1 MTARRDA
8 SRPGPL
14 AAALTRGTV
23 RASQFRMHADPIAAA
38 LEQLLDEHRSDT
50 DGGDRLVRAV
60 IRHSR
65 GLMPA
70 ARDELHRHLLE
81 LVDLERDG
89 VWPVALE
96 VLVRTGTPAT
106 GRALT
111 PLLTSGERTS
121 EWSDAVVLAMLR
133 LGCANAL
140 GMCRDYVREELR
152 MQHLGA
158 LPMLS
163 WLYRTDV
170 AFAVELGARFYADTL
185 GRGGAGLPPGELRD
199 ELARH
204 IPGQLDGLLAS
215 SAASALALVEQ
226 TTAIDPAAGRT
237 LAAMIREYLAAPES
251 RSELGPRAVEALGE
265 AMRLRAG

>member
-1 MTARRDA
+1 MSST
-8 SRPGPL
+8 
-14 AAALTRGTV
+14 
-23 RASQFRMHADPIAAA
+23 PIAAA
-38 LEQLLDEHRSDT
+38 LEQLLELHRSDA

-65 GLMPA
+65 GLMPGE
-70 ARDELHRHLLE
+70 REELQRHLLS
-81 LVDLERDG
+81 LVDVEREG
-89 VWPVALE
+89 VWTIALE

-106 GRALT
+106 GRSLAPMLIA
-111 PLLTSGERTS
+111 GERS
-121 EWSDAVVLAMLR
+121 AEWSDAVVLAMLR

-170 AFAVELGARFYADTL
+170 VFAVELGARFYADTL
-185 GRGGAGLPPGELRD
+185 GMGGAALASAEMRD

-204 IPGQLDGLLAS
+204 IPGQLDGLLANS
-215 SAASALALVEQ
+215 TASALDLIDQ
-226 TTAIDPAAGRT
+226 TTALDPEAGRL
-237 LAAMIREYLAAPES
+237 LAAMIRRYLSSSDS

-265 AMRLRAG
+265 AIRLRAG

>member
-1 MTARRDA
+1 
-8 SRPGPL
+8 
-14 AAALTRGTV
+14 
-23 RASQFRMHADPIAAA
+23 
-38 LEQLLDEHRSDT
+38 
-50 DGGDRLVRAV
+50 V

-65 GLMPA
+65 GLMPGE
-70 ARDELHRHLLE
+70 REELQRHLLM
-81 LVDLERDG
+81 LVDLEREG

-106 GRALT
+106 GRSLAPMLIF
-111 PLLTSGERTS
+111 GERS
-121 EWSDAVVLAMLR
+121 AEWSDAVVLAMLR

-185 GRGGAGLPPGELRD
+185 GSGGAALASAEMRD

-204 IPGQLDGLLAS
+204 IPGQLDGLLANS
-215 SAASALALVEQ
+215 TASALDLIDQTAALD
-226 TTAIDPAAGRT
+226 AGAGRM
-237 LAAMIREYLAAPES
+237 LAAMIRRYLSSSDS

-265 AMRLRAG
+265 AIRLRAG

>member
-1 MTARRDA
+1 MA
-8 SRPGPL
+8 
-14 AAALTRGTV
+14 
-23 RASQFRMHADPIAAA
+23 ADPISAA
-38 LEQLLDEHRSDT
+38 LEQLLDQHRADT

-70 ARDELHRHLLE
+70 DREALQRHLLD
-81 LVDLERDG
+81 LVDIQRAG
-89 VWPVALE
+89 AWTIALE
-96 VLVRTGTPAT
+96 VLVRSGTPAT
-106 GRALT
+106 GRALL
-111 PLLTSGERTS
+111 PMLTAEERS
-121 EWSDAVVLAMLR
+121 ADWSDAVVLAMLR

-170 AFAVELGARFYADTL
+170 AYALELGARFYADTL
-185 GRGGAGLPPGELRD
+185 GSAGEALSETIRL

-204 IPGQLDGLLAS
+204 LPGQLDGLLAS
-215 SAASALALVEQ
+215 STARVLDLIDQTQALDASAGRALAV
-226 TTAIDPAAGRT
+226 
-237 LAAMIREYLAAPES
+237 MIRQYLTGGDS
-251 RSELGPRAVEALGE
+251 RSELGPRAVDALGE
-265 AMRLRAG
+265 AIRLRAG

>member
-1 MTARRDA
+1 M
-8 SRPGPL
+8 P
-14 AAALTRGTV
+14 V
-23 RASQFRMHADPIAAA
+23 DPTAAA
-38 LEQLLDEHRSDT
+38 LEQLLEEHRSDT

-60 IRHSR
+60 IRHAR

-70 ARDELHRHLLE
+70 GREELQRHLLE
-81 LVDLERDG
+81 LVDVEREG

-111 PLLTSGERTS
+111 PMLTRGDRSS
-121 EWSDAVVLAMLR
+121 DWSDAVVLAMLR

-152 MQHLGA
+152 IQHLGA

-170 AFAVELGARFYADTL
+170 AYAVELGARFYADTL
-185 GRGGAGLPPGELRD
+185 GSGGAALPARELRA
-199 ELARH
+199 ELTRH

-215 SAASALALVEQ
+215 SAASVVALIEQ
-226 TTAIDPAAGRT
+226 TSALDAEAGRV
-237 LAAMIREYLAAPES
+237 LAGMIREYLAAPES
-251 RSELGPRAVEALGE
+251 RTELGPRAVEALGE
-265 AMRLRAG
+265 AIRRRAG

>member
-1 MTARRDA
+1 MDM
-8 SRPGPL
+8 P
-14 AAALTRGTV
+14 V
-23 RASQFRMHADPIAAA
+23 DPIAAA
-38 LEQLLDEHRSDT
+38 LEQLLHQHRSDT

-70 ARDELHRHLLE
+70 GREELQRHLLE
-81 LVDLERDG
+81 LVDIEREG

-111 PLLTSGERTS
+111 PMLTSGDRSS

-170 AFAVELGARFYADTL
+170 AYAVELGARFYADTL
-185 GRGGAGLPPGELRD
+185 GRGGAALGYDELRA

-215 SAASALALVEQ
+215 SAASALALIDQ
-226 TTAIDPAAGRT
+226 TSALDAEAGRL
-237 LAAMIREYLAAPES
+237 LAGMIRAYLAAPES

-265 AMRLRAG
+265 AIRLKAG

>member
-1 MTARRDA
+1 MQMPPDST
-8 SRPGPL
+8 
-14 AAALTRGTV
+14 
-23 RASQFRMHADPIAAA
+23 AAA

-60 IRHSR
+60 IRHAR

-70 ARDELHRHLLE
+70 GRDELQQHLLA
-81 LVDLERDG
+81 LVDGERDG

-106 GRALT
+106 GRSLAPMLT
-111 PLLTSGERTS
+111 RGDRTS

-152 MQHLGA
+152 LQHLGA

-185 GRGGAGLPPGELRD
+185 GRDGAALSSTEMRD

-215 SAASALALVEQ
+215 STANALALIDQ
-226 TTAIDPAAGRT
+226 TTALDPDAGRA
-237 LAAMIREYLAAPES
+237 LAAMIRQYLSSSDS
-251 RSELGPRAVEALGE
+251 RSELGPKAVEALGE
-265 AMRLRAG
+265 AIRRKVS

>member
-1 MTARRDA
+1 MT
-8 SRPGPL
+8 
-14 AAALTRGTV
+14 
-23 RASQFRMHADPIAAA
+23 ADPIPAA
-38 LEQLLDEHRSDT
+38 LEQLFDEHRFDT

-60 IRHSR
+60 IRHAR
-65 GLMPA
+65 GLLPGP
-70 ARDELHRHLLE
+70 REELQRHLLE
-81 LVDLERDG
+81 LVDVERAG

-106 GRALT
+106 GRALM
-111 PLLTSGERTS
+111 PMLTSGNRGS
-121 EWSDAVVLAMLR
+121 DWSDAVVLAVLR

-170 AFAVELGARFYADTL
+170 AYAVELGARFYADTL
-185 GRGGAGLPPGELRD
+185 GRGGAGLPAGELRA
-199 ELARH
+199 ELTRH

-215 SAASALALVEQ
+215 SAASAVALIDQ
-226 TTAIDPAAGRT
+226 TSALDAEAGRA
-237 LAAMIREYLAAPES
+237 LAGMIRDYLAAPES

-265 AMRLRAG
+265 AIRRKAG

>member
-1 MTARRDA
+1 M
-8 SRPGPL
+8 
-14 AAALTRGTV
+14 AAD
-23 RASQFRMHADPIAAA
+23 SIPAA
-38 LEQLLDEHRSDT
+38 LEQLLNEHRSDT

-60 IRHSR
+60 IRHAR
-65 GLMPA
+65 GLMPGP
-70 ARDELHRHLLE
+70 REELQRHLLE
-81 LVDLERDG
+81 LVDAVREG

-106 GRALT
+106 GRALM
-111 PLLTSGERTS
+111 PMLTSGDRTS
-121 EWSDAVVLAMLR
+121 EWSDAVVLAVLR

-170 AFAVELGARFYADTL
+170 AYAVELGARFYADTL
-185 GRGGAGLPPGELRD
+185 GSGGAALPAIEMRAELT
-199 ELARH
+199 RH

-215 SAASALALVEQ
+215 SAASAVALIDQTSALDPEAGHVLA
-226 TTAIDPAAGRT
+226 G
-237 LAAMIREYLAAPES
+237 MIREYLAAPES

-265 AMRLRAG
+265 AIRRKTG

>member
-1 MTARRDA
+1 M
-8 SRPGPL
+8 
-14 AAALTRGTV
+14 
-23 RASQFRMHADPIAAA
+23 
-38 LEQLLDEHRSDT
+38 
-50 DGGDRLVRAV
+50 RAV

-65 GLMPA
+65 ALMPFE
-70 ARDELHRHLLE
+70 REELQRHLLD
-81 LVDLERDG
+81 LVDRQRDG
-89 VWPVALE
+89 AWAVALE

-106 GRALT
+106 GRALL
-111 PLLTSGERTS
+111 PMLTAAERS
-121 EWSDAVVLAMLR
+121 ADWSDAVVLAMLR

-170 AFAVELGARFYADTL
+170 IYALELGARFYADTL
-185 GRGGAGLPPGELRD
+185 GSARAPLGQAMHL

-215 SAASALALVEQ
+215 STARVLDLIDQ
-226 TTAIDPAAGRT
+226 TTALDAGAGRA
-237 LAAMIREYLAAPES
+237 LACMIRQYVASSDS
-251 RSELGPRAVEALGE
+251 RDELGPRAVDALGE
-265 AMRLRAG
+265 AIRLRAG

>member
-1 MTARRDA
+1 M
-8 SRPGPL
+8 RPDPIS
-14 AAALTRGTV
+14 AAL
-23 RASQFRMHADPIAAA
+23 D
-38 LEQLLDEHRSDT
+38 QLLDQHRADT

-70 ARDELHRHLLE
+70 EREALQRHLLD
-81 LVDLERDG
+81 LVDRERDG
-89 VWPVALE
+89 VWAVALE

-106 GRALT
+106 GRALL
-111 PLLTSGERTS
+111 PMLTGAERSS

-163 WLYRTDV
+163 WLYRADL
-170 AFAVELGARFYADTL
+170 AYALELGARFYADTL
-185 GRGGAGLPPGELRD
+185 GSGAAALSPAMRA

-215 SAASALALVEQ
+215 STASVLDLIDQ
-226 TTAIDPAAGRT
+226 TSAHDSEAGRS
-237 LAAMIREYLAAPES
+237 LAAMIRAYVASADS
-251 RSELGPRAVEALGE
+251 RSELGPRAVDALGE
-265 AMRLRAG
+265 AIRLRAS

>member
-1 MTARRDA
+1 MT
-8 SRPGPL
+8 P
-14 AAALTRGTV
+14 
-23 RASQFRMHADPIAAA
+23 DPIAAA
-38 LEQLLDEHRSDT
+38 LEQLLDQHRSDV

-60 IRHSR
+60 IRHAR

-70 ARDELHRHLLE
+70 GRDELHRHLLA
-81 LVDLERDG
+81 LVDEERAG

-106 GRALT
+106 GRSLA
-111 PLLTSGERTS
+111 PMLLAGERSS

-170 AFAVELGARFYADTL
+170 AYAVELGARFYADTL
-185 GRGGAGLPPGELRD
+185 GRGGAALGSAEMRD

-204 IPGQLDGLLAS
+204 IPGQLDGLLAN

-265 AMRLRAG
+265 AIRRRAG

>member
-1 MTARRDA
+1 MT
-8 SRPGPL
+8 PGP
-14 AAALTRGTV
+14 V
-23 RASQFRMHADPIAAA
+23 SAA
-38 LEQLLDEHRSDT
+38 LEQLLDQHRADA

-60 IRHSR
+60 VRHAR
-65 GLMPA
+65 GLMPGDREELQQHLLALVDA
-70 ARDELHRHLLE
+70 ARE
-81 LVDLERDG
+81 G

-106 GRALT
+106 GRSLAPMLIA
-111 PLLTSGERTS
+111 GERS
-121 EWSDAVVLAMLR
+121 AEWSDAVVLAMLR

-170 AFAVELGARFYADTL
+170 AFAVELAARFYADTL
-185 GRGGAGLPPGELRD
+185 GMGGAALASAEMRD

-204 IPGQLDGLLAS
+204 IPGQLDGLLANS
-215 SAASALALVEQ
+215 PGCALDLVDQ
-226 TTAIDPAAGRT
+226 TAAIDPGAGRM
-237 LAAMIREYLAAPES
+237 LAAMIRRYLSSGDA
-251 RSELGPRAVEALGE
+251 RSELGPRAVDALGE
-265 AMRLRAG
+265 AIRLRAG

>member
-1 MTARRDA
+1 MSNT
-8 SRPGPL
+8 
-14 AAALTRGTV
+14 
-23 RASQFRMHADPIAAA
+23 PIAAT
-38 LEQLLDEHRSDT
+38 LEQLLEQHRSDA

-70 ARDELHRHLLE
+70 EREELQRHLLS
-81 LVDLERDG
+81 LVDIEREG
-89 VWPVALE
+89 VWAVALE

-106 GRALT
+106 GRSLA
-111 PLLTSGERTS
+111 PMLLAGERS
-121 EWSDAVVLAMLR
+121 AEWSDAVVLAMLR

-170 AFAVELGARFYADTL
+170 GFAVELGARFYADTL
-185 GRGGAGLPPGELRD
+185 GMGGAALASAEMRD

-204 IPGQLDGLLAS
+204 IPGQLDGLLANS
-215 SAASALALVEQ
+215 TASALDLIDQ
-226 TTAIDPAAGRT
+226 TTALDPEAGRL
-237 LAAMIREYLAAPES
+237 LAAMIRRYLSSSES

-265 AMRLRAG
+265 AIRLRAG

>member
-1 MTARRDA
+1 MP
-8 SRPGPL
+8 S
-14 AAALTRGTV
+14 
-23 RASQFRMHADPIAAA
+23 DPIAAT
-38 LEQLLDEHRSDT
+38 LEQLLDQHRADT

-70 ARDELHRHLLE
+70 DREELQRHLLDV
-81 LVDLERDG
+81 VDRERAG
-89 VWPVALE
+89 VWPIALE

-106 GRALT
+106 GRSLV
-111 PLLTSGERTS
+111 PLLTAEDRSS

-163 WLYRTDV
+163 WLYRADV
-170 AFAVELGARFYADTL
+170 EYALELGARFYADTL
-185 GRGGAGLPPGELRD
+185 GSASAALSPEMD
-199 ELARH
+199 AELARH
-204 IPGQLDGLLAS
+204 VPGQLDGLLAGS
-215 SAASALALVEQ
+215 SARVLDLIDQ
-226 TTAIDPAAGRT
+226 TTALDPAAGRT
-237 LAAMIREYLAAPES
+237 LAAMIRDYLRGSES

-265 AMRLRAG
+265 AVRLRAG

>member
-1 MTARRDA
+1 MT
-8 SRPGPL
+8 P
-14 AAALTRGTV
+14 
-23 RASQFRMHADPIAAA
+23 DPIAAA
-38 LEQLLDEHRSDT
+38 LEQLLDQHRSDA

-60 IRHSR
+60 IRHAR
-65 GLMPA
+65 GLMPGE
-70 ARDELHRHLLE
+70 REELQRHLIA
-81 LVDLERDG
+81 LVDQERAG

-96 VLVRTGTPAT
+96 VLVRTGSPAT
-106 GRALT
+106 GRALA
-111 PLLTSGERTS
+111 PMLVAGDRSS

-152 MQHLGA
+152 LQHLGA

-170 AFAVELGARFYADTL
+170 VFAVELGARFYADAL
-185 GRGGAGLPPGELRD
+185 GRGGPALASVEMRV

-204 IPGQLDGLLAS
+204 IPGQLDGLLANS
-215 SAASALALVEQ
+215 TGSALDLIDR
-226 TTAIDPAAGRT
+226 TTALDPEAGRL
-237 LAAMIREYLAAPES
+237 LAAMIRRYLSSGDS

-265 AMRLRAG
+265 AIRLRAG